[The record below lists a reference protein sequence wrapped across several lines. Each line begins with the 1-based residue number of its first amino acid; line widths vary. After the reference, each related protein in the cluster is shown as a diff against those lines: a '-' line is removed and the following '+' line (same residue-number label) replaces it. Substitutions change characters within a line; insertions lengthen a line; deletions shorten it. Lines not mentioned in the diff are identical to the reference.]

1 MREHARIHEDE
12 RERGRHTVPISGEQN
27 TSMLH
32 IKQRLVA
39 TAIFIG
45 GATMLGAN
53 AAPESLA
60 RQSTNVETRADGS
73 ATAAANTNTRRG
85 VSIDVE
91 RYANRERV
99 TPALGNFRGGDT
111 IGGGASSIALI
122 LAIVLVL
129 VLI

>member
-1 MREHARIHEDE
+1 
-12 RERGRHTVPISGEQN
+12 
-27 TSMLH
+27 LH

-39 TAIFIG
+39 AAVFIG
-45 GATMLGAN
+45 GATLLGAN

-60 RQSTNVETRADGS
+60 GQEFANAETRVDGS
-73 ATAAANTNTRRG
+73 ASAAADTNTRRG
-85 VSIDVE
+85 VSIDAE

-99 TPALGNFRGGDT
+99 TPALGNFCGGDT